1 MIIQILDDEIYNELN
16 LTNVIEYVNL
26 PNIHIISTNS
36 FDFLD
41 RINCKVQISNFGL
54 MLNKAMV

>member
-41 RINCKVQISNFGL
+41 RINCKV
-54 MLNKAMV
+54 